1 MNRRRRIWATTIISL
16 ILVLAIAS
24 ASFTAGYV
32 VGHANAS
39 SNTTASS
46 AQPTAT
52 VPGFDIFWQAWNLVQ
67 KNYVDQK
74 AVNTKTLTYGA
85 IQGMID
91 SLGDVGHSRFLT
103 PAELSDEQQSLSG
116 TLEGIGAEISTKDGQ
131 PVIVAPIAG
140 SPALKA
146 GIKPGD
152 LILKVNGKD
161 VTSMSLDDIVNLVRG
176 PAGTSVTLTVMH
188 SGETVQH
195 DITIVRAKITVPS
208 VTWAIL
214 PGTHIAHILVSQ
226 FATNATADL
235 ISAVDN
241 ARQAGATS
249 IVLDLRNDPG
259 GLLDESVGVTSQF
272 VKQGNVL
279 LVQDAQGKRTP
290 VTVRSGGNAIN
301 IPMVVLV
308 NNGTASAAEIVAG
321 ALQDHQRAKLI
332 GETTFGTGTV
342 LSTYHL
348 SDGSAI
354 LLGTEEWLTPNGR
367 QIWHN
372 GIKPDISVTL
382 PSGAAPLIPEQES
395 TLTAD
400 QLQKSQDTQLLR
412 AIQELNGS
420 PSPATTPAATTPT
433 ATTTP

>member
-1 MNRRRRIWATTIISL
+1 MNRRRRIWATIVITT
-16 ILVLAIAS
+16 ILVLALAS
-24 ASFTAGYV
+24 ASFTAGFV
-32 VGHANAS
+32 VGH
-39 SNTTASS
+39 SNTNSTAS
-46 AQPTAT
+46 AEQPTAT
-52 VPGFDIFWQAWNLVQ
+52 VPNFDVFWQAWNLVQ

-74 AVNTKTLTYGA
+74 AVNNTALTYGA
-85 IQGMID
+85 ISGMVNA
-91 SLGDVGHSRFLT
+91 LGDVGHSRFLT
-103 PAELSDEQQSLSG
+103 PSELKDEQQSLSG
-116 TLEGIGAEISTKDGQ
+116 TLEGIGAEISTRDGQ
-131 PVIVAPIAG
+131 AVIVAPIAG
-140 SPALKA
+140 SPAQKA
-146 GIKPGD
+146 GIRPGD
-152 LILKVNGKD
+152 VILKVDGKD
-161 VTSMSLDDIVNLVRG
+161 VTSMSLDDIVKLVRG

-188 SGETVQH
+188 TGDSAQQ

-208 VTWAIL
+208 VTWALL

-235 ISAVDN
+235 ISAIDN
-241 ARQAGATS
+241 SRQAGATS

-290 VTVRSGGNAIN
+290 VTVRSGGNATN

-308 NNGTASAAEIVAG
+308 NSGTASAAEIVAG

-332 GETTFGTGTV
+332 GEKTFGTGTV

-367 QIWHN
+367 EIWHN
-372 GIKPDISVTL
+372 GITPDIAVAL
-382 PSGAAPLIPEQES
+382 PANVSPLTPEQE
-395 TLTAD
+395 TNMTPD

-412 AIQELNGS
+412 GIQELTNPGTVT
-420 PSPATTPAATTPT
+420 ATPT
-433 ATTTP
+433 P